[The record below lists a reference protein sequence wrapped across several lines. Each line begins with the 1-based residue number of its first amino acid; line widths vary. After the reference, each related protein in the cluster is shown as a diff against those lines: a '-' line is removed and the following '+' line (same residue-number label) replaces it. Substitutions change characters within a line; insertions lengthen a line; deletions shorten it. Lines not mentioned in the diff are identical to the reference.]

1 MFSGGGIVDV
11 AGGFGGG
18 VSIAIWFPFSS
29 IIHVVQSCLGGIESS
44 KRPVG
49 FQKVECQNSKFR
61 KKVMKDKAKNV
72 HDFQRYQS
80 LTYT

>member
-29 IIHVVQSCLGGIESS
+29 IIHVVQLWMSS
-44 KRPVG
+44 KWPVV
-49 FQKVECQNSKFR
+49 FKKKRSKSG
-61 KKVMKDKAKNV
+61 KN
-72 HDFQRYQS
+72 
-80 LTYT
+80 